1 MAKPNPEV
9 QHLAKLM
16 KKIDI
21 AMLTTVGKGGFL
33 VSRPLSTQ
41 TVDFDGERIF
51 FMTEADSP
59 KVAEIRR
66 HAKVNVAYASKDANT
81 YISAAGTARVRRD
94 QALID
99 AFWNDALKAFFP
111 NGKDDPNVTLIEVE
125 VGTIEYWDG
134 PGSWLGKAATFLVAR
149 VTGNDDVMAENRIID
164 LSTGRST
171 KPPGSDRPGTR
182 KAPTPRKAAKKPSA
196 SKAARKV
203 TKAPARRAVVKGAR
217 AKTAAGKPAARRT
230 SASKTS
236 GSKAP
241 ASTSP
246 ARKWPAKAARKA
258 AKKATRSR

>member
-1 MAKPNPEV
+1 MAKRKQEV
-9 QHLAKLM
+9 EHLAKLM

-41 TVDFDGERIF
+41 TVEFDGERIF

-66 HAKVNVAYASKDANT
+66 NPKVNVAYASKDANT
-81 YISAAGTARVRRD
+81 YISAAGSARVRRD

-134 PGSWLGKAATFLVAR
+134 PGSWIGKAATFLVAR
-149 VTGNDDVMAENRIID
+149 VTGNDDVMGENRIID
-164 LSTGRST
+164 LSTGRSV

-182 KAPTPRKAAKKPSA
+182 RAPTPRKKATAKKT
-196 SKAARKV
+196 V
-203 TKAPARRAVVKGAR
+203 
-217 AKTAAGKPAARRT
+217 
-230 SASKTS
+230 
-236 GSKAP
+236 
-241 ASTSP
+241 
-246 ARKWPAKAARKA
+246 AKAARKPTKAPAKKTAAKAATRKATAKKA
-258 AKKATRSR
+258 AKKSPRKA